1 MDSLSTYGSEPFQP
15 LWAGWYLSEYK
26 PLRTGVLAGNR
37 ITILLDL
44 VPEAKVDD
52 WVLIHA
58 GIAINTID
66 EELAADALKIID
78 ELDVDANEL

>member
-1 MDSLSTYGSEPFQP
+1 MC
-15 LWAGWYLSEYK
+15 
-26 PLRTGVLAGNR
+26 LAAPAR
-37 ITILLDL
+37 ITKIIDKDNAFVDIRGVTQKTNISL
-44 VPEAKVDD
+44 VDINVGD